1 MSSYEGSNYNLARM
15 RTVTS
20 KVSSQM
26 NMLKRLLETPE
37 GNMGTYSEG
46 GSLNGSAL
54 SRTFISHKKGL
65 VNRDRYNVSFSQ
77 PKESVAV
84 SIALDISAS
93 MSAPITLRGNAQER
107 ALAKIGA
114 TPTVMSEVAYSAVAL
129 LESLDRA
136 GVPCALALVEP
147 SCNQFGRENPT
158 AVMVKNF
165 NNRIT
170 DEKKKKLIDLNPYTG
185 TELTEYAWAA
195 IDLLEGRDET
205 HRIAIFMTDMGDANS
220 RLKLHSMSK
229 QALFKGITLAGVG
242 MDGKRDPYNER
253 LYKSILP
260 NCLYAYSAESFSG
273 SIIPFLCEAVST
285 GRQNY

>member
-1 MSSYEGSNYNLARM
+1 MSYERSSYNEARM

-37 GNMGTYSEG
+37 GNMGTYHEG

-77 PKESVAV
+77 PKESVSV
-84 SIALDISAS
+84 SIVLDISAS
-93 MSAPITLRGNAQER
+93 MSAPITLRGSAQER
-107 ALAKIGA
+107 ALAKVGA
-114 TPTVMSEVAYSAVAL
+114 NPSVMSEVAYSAIAL
-129 LESLDRA
+129 LDGLDRS
-136 GVPCALALVEP
+136 GIPCALALVEP
-147 SCNQFGRENPT
+147 SNIGYGSVNPR
-158 AVMVKNF
+158 AIMVKDF
-165 NNRIT
+165 NTRIT
-170 DEKKKKLIDLNPYTG
+170 DEKKKKLVDLNPYTG
-185 TELTEYAWAA
+185 TNLTEYAWVAL
-195 IDLLEGRDET
+195 DLLEGRDET
-205 HRIAIFMTDMGDANS
+205 HRIAIFMTDMGDSGS
-220 RLKLHSMSK
+220 RGKLHSMSK

-242 MDGKRDPYNER
+242 MDSTNNPYNER
-253 LYKSILP
+253 DYKNILP

-273 SIIPFLCEAVST
+273 GIIPFLCEAVST